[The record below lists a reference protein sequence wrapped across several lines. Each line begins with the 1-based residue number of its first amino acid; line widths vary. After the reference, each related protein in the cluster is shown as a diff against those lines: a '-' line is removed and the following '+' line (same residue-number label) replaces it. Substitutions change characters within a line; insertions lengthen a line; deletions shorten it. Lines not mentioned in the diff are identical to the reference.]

1 MAARAALYRF
11 EDFDTPRREAAPPP
25 PDPRA
30 LERARQ
36 DGFAEGHAAGRQE
49 AEEAHRASEAAVEQ
63 EARAAH
69 AAGLAAA
76 TAAFDALAA
85 TAESARE
92 HAARAAGRLAAACL
106 HRLVADLSDG
116 EAQARAAAFARE
128 IAQAAA
134 DHPTLTVRAGV
145 RAAQVA
151 HDALAAGRAAA
162 LDLVVDSDLAPYAV
176 AADWETG
183 GAEYDALA
191 DAAMLEELIAR
202 ACATLAPPRSTPP
215 QTPNATEIP

>member
-11 EDFDTPRREAAPPP
+11 EDFDPPRREASPPP

-36 DGFAEGHAAGRQE
+36 DGFADGQAAGRQE
-49 AEEAHRASEAAVEQ
+49 AEDAYRASQAAVDQ
-63 EARAAH
+63 EAQAAH

-76 TAAFDALAA
+76 TAAFDVLGAA
-85 TAESARE
+85 ADEARE
-92 HAARAAGRLAAACL
+92 HAARAAARLAAACL
-106 HRLVADLSDG
+106 QRLVANLSEG

-134 DHPTLTVRAGV
+134 DQPTLTVRAGV

-151 HDALAAGRAAA
+151 HDALAAGRAGA
-162 LDLVVDSDLAPYAV
+162 LELVVDPGLAPYAV
-176 AADWETG
+176 VADWETG
-183 GAEYDALA
+183 GAQYDALA
-191 DAAMLEELIAR
+191 DAAILEDLIAR
-202 ACATLAPPRSTPP
+202 ACATLAPPPP
-215 QTPNATEIP
+215 SPQSPNTEEPL